1 MRRYGNLYDSMVN
14 KDNLKLA
21 FNKAKK
27 RGKKTPSGMRIV
39 RRIEDNPD
47 HYIDKLHEL
56 LLSGNYRTSPYTTK
70 VIYEPKERKIFILPF
85 YPDRIVHHAIMNI
98 LEPIWDSVLDS
109 GVYSC
114 RKGKGQHAG
123 STYCMELTMKY
134 SYCLKCD
141 VSKFYPSINHAV
153 LKQIIRRK
161 IKDVR
166 MLSLLDEIID
176 SPGGE
181 TNCPIGNLLSQWMG
195 NIYLNEMDD
204 IVRHRLHC
212 SPFVRYCDDF
222 ILFDNDKERLFEWR
236 AQIGEF
242 LSEVLKLR
250 YSKADIFPT
259 ARGVDF
265 LGYRHFPEGYI
276 LVRKSTAKRQ
286 KKIIEAIPYE
296 VGHGIITPAKALAQ
310 IDSANG
316 IFKHAN
322 AHKLTESLKMSEL
335 REEILRNE
343 AFQRI

>member
-123 STYCMELTMKY
+123 ST
-134 SYCLKCD
+134 
-141 VSKFYPSINHAV
+141 
-153 LKQIIRRK
+153 
-161 IKDVR
+161 
-166 MLSLLDEIID
+166 
-176 SPGGE
+176 
-181 TNCPIGNLLSQWMG
+181 
-195 NIYLNEMDD
+195 
-204 IVRHRLHC
+204 
-212 SPFVRYCDDF
+212 
-222 ILFDNDKERLFEWR
+222 
-236 AQIGEF
+236 
-242 LSEVLKLR
+242 
-250 YSKADIFPT
+250 
-259 ARGVDF
+259 
-265 LGYRHFPEGYI
+265 
-276 LVRKSTAKRQ
+276 
-286 KKIIEAIPYE
+286 
-296 VGHGIITPAKALAQ
+296 
-310 IDSANG
+310 
-316 IFKHAN
+316 
-322 AHKLTESLKMSEL
+322 
-335 REEILRNE
+335 
-343 AFQRI
+343 